1 MDSYHLIYGPR
12 LNSYPLPSLDTLINL
27 NNSLKEREDP
37 DLKEK
42 EVEEVAEAAAV
53 EEVASEAEA
62 TEVKE
67 DTEEI
72 EEKEEKELKELSQLN
87 KLKLNKNESLLFLTL
102 IFK

>member
-1 MDSYHLIYGPR
+1 MDSYHQIYGPR

-42 EVEEVAEAAAV
+42 EVEEVAEAAV

-67 DTEEI
+67 DTEET
-72 EEKEEKELKELSQLN
+72 EVKELKELNLLN
-87 KLKLNKNESLLFLTL
+87 NLKLNKNESLLFLTL
-102 IFK
+102 TFK